1 VPQPKR
7 LIETAGPEPGT
18 PLEAVRLHVG
28 NVVGTHGV
36 RGELKVQL
44 LTDDPE
50 HLATVKFMY
59 LGDEQQPR
67 RVRGYRLHAGHALIR
82 LEGITTPEEGRRYV
96 GLPLRISGRD
106 ARPLAPGEFYLY
118 QLIGLR
124 VLDEAGNE
132 IGRLTDVLETGAN
145 DVFVVT
151 DSSGREHLF
160 PHHADVVLDVRPDE
174 GYLVVR
180 PLRYYGEESEPE
192 P

>member
-1 VPQPKR
+1 MGK
-7 LIETAGPEPGT
+7 
-18 PLEAVRLHVG
+18 
-28 NVVGTHGV
+28 VVGTHGI

-50 HLATVKFMY
+50 HLATVKSMY

-67 RVRGYRLHAGHALIR
+67 RVLGFRLHAGYALIR

-124 VLDEAGNE
+124 VVDEAGNE

-160 PHHADVVLDVRPDE
+160 PHHADVVLDVRPEE
-174 GYLVVR
+174 GYMVVR
-180 PLRYYGEESEPE
+180 PLRYYGEESESE
-192 P
+192 R